1 MGHILRNLEKIEMT
15 SRMSRRQLVK
25 LGGAAGAWLAISGVL
40 AACGGAAS
48 GSPAPSAAS
57 AAGSA
62 KPAASAATSAKP
74 AASTA
79 GSAKPAGS
87 AAASPAGSA
96 AALKPQAPT
105 SVAPVPA
112 TWDAMLAAAKAEGK
126 VVVTGAPDTDTRQ
139 KLPAAFKQRFG
150 IEMEYLPDATGVT
163 ARLQGERAA
172 GQYTL
177 DAEINGSD
185 SVYATLYANGWLDP
199 IKPALLLPDA
209 VDASK
214 WKTGGPWFR
223 DPNGDTTLQIFS
235 TISWGFTTNSDI
247 VSSKDLPTA
256 DSLLDPKWKG
266 KICAFDPGANGA
278 GLAVGAALYVSKGP
292 EFASKLYKDQNVT
305 LSRDYKQLADWLAH
319 GSYPIGIA
327 VSANYLADY
336 VKAGLKFDYLD
347 FPDAP
352 NSVGGGFG
360 IVVVLNRAPHPNAAR
375 VFANWMASKEGMAL
389 YSETQ
394 VQAPVRNDI
403 TATWMP
409 DRLIPKAGGKYV
421 DTYEYKFATGTR
433 LQARDFY
440 TKLLR

>member
-1 MGHILRNLEKIEMT
+1 
-15 SRMSRRQLVK
+15 MSRRELVK
-25 LGGAAGAWLAISGVL
+25 LGGTAGVWLAIGGML

-48 GSPAPSAAS
+48 APAASSASPSTAAS
-57 AAGSA
+57 APSA
-62 KPAASAATSAKP
+62 KPAASAVASAV
-74 AASTA
+74 A
-79 GSAKPAGS
+79 S
-87 AAASPAGSA
+87 AAAV
-96 AALKPQAPT
+96 KPQAPT
-105 SVAPVPA
+105 NTAAVPS
-112 TWDAMLAAAKAEGK
+112 TWDELLAAAKAEGK

-150 IEMEYLPDATGVT
+150 IEMEYLAGATEAT

-177 DAEINGSD
+177 DAELNGSD
-185 SVYATLYANGWLDP
+185 SVYGTLYANGWLDP

-223 DPNGDTTLQIFS
+223 DPNGDTALQIFS
-235 TISWGFTTNSDI
+235 TISQGFTTNSD
-247 VSSKDLPTA
+247 VVPAKDVPTA

-266 KICAFDPGANGA
+266 KMCAFDPGANGA
-278 GLAVGAALYVSKGP
+278 GLAVGAALYVSKG
-292 EFASKLYKDQNVT
+292 EDFVTKLYKGQNVT

-327 VSANYLADY
+327 VGANYLADY
-336 VKAGLKFDYLD
+336 DKAGLKFDYLD
-347 FPDAP
+347 
-352 NSVGGGFG
+352 
-360 IVVVLNRAPHPNAAR
+360 LPHPNAAR

-409 DRLIPKAGGKYV
+409 DRLVPKAGKKYV
-421 DTYEYKFATGTR
+421 DTYEYTFATTTR
-433 LQARDFY
+433 LQIREFY